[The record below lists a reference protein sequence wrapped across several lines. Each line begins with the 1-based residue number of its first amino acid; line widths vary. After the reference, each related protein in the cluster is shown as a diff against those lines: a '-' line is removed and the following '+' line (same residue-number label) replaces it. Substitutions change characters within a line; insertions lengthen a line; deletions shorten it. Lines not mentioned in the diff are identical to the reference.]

1 MQIYKFI
8 LLDFQVVILEFN
20 SFLIVLVT
28 YLFINVYRNEL

>member
-1 MQIYKFI
+1 
-8 LLDFQVVILEFN
+8 VVILEFN